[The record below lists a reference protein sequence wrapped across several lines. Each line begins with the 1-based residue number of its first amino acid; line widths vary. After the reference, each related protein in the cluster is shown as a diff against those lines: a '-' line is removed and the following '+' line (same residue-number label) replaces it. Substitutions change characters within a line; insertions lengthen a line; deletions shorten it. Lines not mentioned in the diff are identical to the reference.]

1 MVSLGAKALVTRE
14 EREPNRAGEFASFL
28 RMESQNREERL
39 IEQHQEG
46 GLRDEAQRDGD
57 SDARGTKQF
66 YFFAE
71 IDFELFL
78 RLLSLALTR

>member
-1 MVSLGAKALVTRE
+1 MVTRE
-14 EREPNRAGEFASFL
+14 EREPNGADEVASFL

-46 GLRDEAQRDGD
+46 GLKDEAQRDRD
-57 SDARGTKQF
+57 RDARGTGQF
-66 YFFAE
+66 YFFEE